1 MKLVKIANVAN
12 DFEAW
17 AVMDLL
23 EKNNIPCI
31 KKEKE
36 AGGYL
41 KIVMGHS
48 VYGADIYVDES
59 DYDAA
64 MELLNVMRTETETDA
79 EGEDE

>member
-41 KIVMGHS
+41 K
-48 VYGADIYVDES
+48 
-59 DYDAA
+59 
-64 MELLNVMRTETETDA
+64 
-79 EGEDE
+79 